1 MRLVNQ
7 REGAVQFAVRVRDG
21 GGSGFRIALDRCSNE
36 LLRPGRAC
44 TVQVLLDPSAEG
56 LLTGELVLRDLNG
69 RRDQAVPLS
78 GTGVVPGSD
87 VVVEGGDAP
96 PASLSVSV
104 APRALEFGVQAVGA
118 TSPARVVSIKNE
130 GAANVTFRSLEVA
143 GDHAGE
149 FRIARSDCGGG
160 LVPTRT
166 CSIEIVFEPSG
177 AGPRTGRVE
186 ARTDTGVEPALVLL
200 GGTGEVR

>member
-1 MRLVNQ
+1 M
-7 REGAVQFAVRVRDG
+7 
-21 GGSGFRIALDRCSNE
+21 
-36 LLRPGRAC
+36 
-44 TVQVLLDPSAEG
+44 QVLLDPINEG

-69 RRDQAVPLS
+69 QRDQAVPLS
-78 GTGVVPGSD
+78 GTGVVPGPD
-87 VVVEGGDAP
+87 AVVEGRGDP
-96 PASLSVSV
+96 PRASLSVSV
-104 APRALEFGVQAVGA
+104 APRDLEFGVQAVGA

-160 LVPTRT
+160 IVPTRT
-166 CSIEIVFEPSG
+166 CSLEIVFEPSG

-186 ARTDTGVEPALVLL
+186 ARTDTGVEPALILL